1 MSPASFN
8 EPSTGGRCGP
18 HEPLTPALSP
28 SPIGSGQAD
37 GEREI
42 SWPTGPD
49 GSSSRAEQNEA
60 THRPWLRRYA
70 WLTAL
75 ATFGLLAI
83 GGLVTS
89 HNAGM
94 AVPDWPNTNGYNM
107 FLFPISGWVGG
118 ILYEHTHRLA
128 ASFVGMLV
136 VGLTRWLGGR
146 PSRVPLAVI
155 GLGEMLAGALFLR
168 LGGDWKGA
176 GYFLTGIAG
185 VVLVAAAIW
194 ARNAPAAR
202 PLPLLGWVAFVAVQ
216 LQGLLGG
223 LRVVLLKDEIGI
235 FHATLAQLFF
245 ALLCTIALLTTRWW
259 RFSLFDFL
267 SSSNQRSVGANSRM
281 PEASQL
287 HVETVE
293 TVDLPTVRSATSLKR
308 GVNESSLRCLN
319 LCSWL
324 LTWVTV
330 LILVQLIIGATMRHQ
345 HAGLA
350 IPDFPLAYGKIW
362 PATDPASVEFYN
374 QKRLEATA
382 VNPITSFQIG
392 LQMVHR
398 LVALLI
404 LAGVAFSAW
413 LMRRNPGWKNP
424 LSKMALGWFIL
435 ILAQAILG
443 AATIW
448 SDKAADVATAHVLLG
463 ALSLASG
470 TVISLVAW
478 RTREVASETA
488 VVVTGAKMERPHA
501 GCYGAKDGIA
511 PA

>member
-1 MSPASFN
+1 MSDS
-8 EPSTGGRCGP
+8 
-18 HEPLTPALSP
+18 
-28 SPIGSGQAD
+28 ID
-37 GEREI
+37 
-42 SWPTGPD
+42 
-49 GSSSRAEQNEA
+49 
-60 THRPWLRRYA
+60 RPWLRRYA

-128 ASFVGMLV
+128 ASFVGVLV

-146 PSRVPLAVI
+146 PSRVPLALI
-155 GLGEMLAGALFLR
+155 GLGEMLAGTYLLR

-185 VVLVAAAIW
+185 VVLLAAAIW

-202 PLPLLGWVAFVAVQ
+202 PLPALGWFAFGLVQ
-216 LQGLLGG
+216 VQGLLGG
-223 LRVVLLKDEIGI
+223 LRVILLKDEIGI

-245 ALLCTIALLTTRWW
+245 TLLCTIALLNTKWW
-259 RFSLFDFL
+259 RGLM
-267 SSSNQRSVGANSRM
+267 GANSRM
-281 PEASQL
+281 PGVL
-287 HVETVE
+287 RLDLETVE
-293 TVDLPTVRSATSLKR
+293 TVDLPPARTASLKR
-308 GVNESSLRCLN
+308 GVNQSGSCCANLSWCLPT
-319 LCSWL
+319 C
-324 LTWVTV
+324 VTV
-330 LILVQLIIGATMRHQ
+330 LILAQLILGATMRHQ

-350 IPDFPLAYGKIW
+350 IPDFPLAYGKVW
-362 PATDPASVEFYN
+362 PAMDSVSVELYN
-374 QKRLEATA
+374 QKRIEATA
-382 VNPITSFQIG
+382 VNPITAFQIA
-392 LQMVHR
+392 LQMAHR
-398 LVALLI
+398 IMAVLI

-413 LMRRNPGWKNP
+413 LAGRRLGWKNL
-424 LSKMALGWFIL
+424 LSKMTVGWAIL
-435 ILAQAILG
+435 IVGQAILG

-470 TVISLVAW
+470 TVISLTARRGVSV
-478 RTREVASETA
+478 EVDSES
-488 VVVTGAKMERPHA
+488 GALRNPSWACHPRPTSAPGLAHA
-501 GCYGAKDGIA
+501 KEGIA
-511 PA
+511 PAYSR